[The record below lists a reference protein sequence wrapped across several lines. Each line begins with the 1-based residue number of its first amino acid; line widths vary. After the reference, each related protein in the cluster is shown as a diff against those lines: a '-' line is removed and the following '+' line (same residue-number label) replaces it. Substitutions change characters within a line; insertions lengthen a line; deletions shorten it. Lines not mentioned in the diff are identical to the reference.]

1 VGKHKGVVQIKMIR
15 SQIPIILASKSPR
28 RKKLLKQ
35 IGLVFRTKSF
45 DVEENLTQNLP
56 PAKLAK
62 KLALQK
68 LEAAKSQIK
77 NSVIITADTIVVL
90 EGEIL
95 GKPKNKREA
104 VAMLK
109 KLSGAK
115 HHVYTGFAVYN
126 GVTDE
131 LISDYEKTCVAF
143 RELSEKEIKE
153 YVASGSPLDKAGS
166 YGIQDDYGAVFVRKI
181 SGCYYNV
188 VGLPLAKVYLALQKV
203 LQSEKI

>member
-131 LISDYEKTCVAF
+131 LIADYEKTCVAF
-143 RELSEKEIKE
+143 RELSEKEIRE